1 MNNAMTLS
9 ATVGV
14 PGLVGCGPQAPQP
27 AVKLPGAGLS
37 LAVIHR
43 AGPVTDRIDGT
54 SQAIDH
60 VRIWQSPDHSR
71 K

>member
-9 ATVGV
+9 ATVGL
-14 PGLVGCGPQAPQP
+14 PGLV
-27 AVKLPGAGLS
+27 GAGLS

-60 VRIWQSPDHSR
+60 VRIWQSPDQSR